1 MTVRD
6 DGTDKKRP
14 GDGWFSFCLFA
25 VLKSTEPSSRNKT
38 EIECAYAWCDSEA
51 FQKPKLERSVE
62 AEHSFFL
69 EMKRKQTS
77 SDERLYT
84 ETGLFVLEK
93 LTLEGII
100 AANRASA

>member
-1 MTVRD
+1 MV
-6 DGTDKKRP
+6 
-14 GDGWFSFCLFA
+14 FFLFVCGPEKYGA
-25 VLKSTEPSSRNKT
+25 ETKQR
-38 EIECAYAWCDSEA
+38 ECAYAECKSEA

>member
-1 MTVRD
+1 M
-6 DGTDKKRP
+6 
-14 GDGWFSFCLFA
+14 C
-25 VLKSTEPSSRNKT
+25 E
-38 EIECAYAWCDSEA
+38 SEA

-84 ETGLFVLEK
+84 ETGLFVWKK

-100 AANRASA
+100 AADRARAPNLQKGKRTRTHSKSS